1 MAIRLTQA
9 DQKQLDELV
18 ESILHAVQGNALSV
32 THAKDAL
39 VRTVTAAALDN
50 ETEFADWLDPE
61 YLRRWKRELF
71 AKGA

>member
-18 ESILHAVQGNALSV
+18 EGILHAVQANELSV

-50 ETEFADWLDPE
+50 ETEFYDWLDPE

-71 AKGA
+71 AKGS

>member
-9 DQKQLDELV
+9 DQKQLNELV
-18 ESILHAVQGNALSV
+18 EGILYAVQRNELRV

-50 ETEFADWLDPE
+50 EIEFADWLDPE

-71 AKGA
+71 ARGS